1 MLKSGEQDDA
11 FYADLWDE
19 ITAGDVW
26 EAELT
31 NQTKQ
36 GELFEVNQE
45 IIPVTNTRGNI
56 TQFVAILS

>member
-11 FYADLWDE
+11 FYADLWE
-19 ITAGDVW
+19 QITAGDVW

-36 GELFEVNQE
+36 GELYEVNQKV
-45 IIPVTNTRGNI
+45 IPVTNTRGNI
-56 TQFVAILS
+56 TQFVAIL